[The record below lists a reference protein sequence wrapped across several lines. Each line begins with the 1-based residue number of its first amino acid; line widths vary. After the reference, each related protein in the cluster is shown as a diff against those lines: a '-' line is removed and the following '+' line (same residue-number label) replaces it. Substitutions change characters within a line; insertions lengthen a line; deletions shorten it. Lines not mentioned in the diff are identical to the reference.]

1 MRMLRSIVRARA
13 LSHVEPGM
21 AACIVGP
28 LRWDETEHAAEN
40 DQCNRR
46 LEDDRGNCLR
56 SELPK
61 APGGALQG
69 FIAGL
74 ENGKLH
80 EPVSLGHDKK
90 FGFETT
96 EHGIDVDIEI

>member
-1 MRMLRSIVRARA
+1 
-13 LSHVEPGM
+13 M
-21 AACIVGP
+21 AACIAGP
-28 LRWDETEHAAEN
+28 LRWREPEHAAQN

-46 LEDDRGNCLR
+46 LEYDRGNRVR
-56 SELPK
+56 SDFPE
-61 APGGALQG
+61 APGGTLQG

-96 EHGIDVDIEI
+96 KHGIDVDIEI